1 MRGAQGWWGTG
12 DQGGPQGFG
21 DTRHLGTRTLSPLAP
36 GRPAAPRSPGIPCR
50 PGGPWFPGAPGAPA
64 SPWERGK
71 TGISEIPAQQIHPGL
86 SPSPGGEAKPSHLH
100 TRAPQA
106 GDSPR
111 RSPPGT
117 YLSTIVT
124 GSTVSTTRTLGTGGA
139 LDTAFSRESSLTL
152 GRGGRTGPE
161 AVRGVWGTLGC
172 REFRGT
178 RRGSAYPGTGGTG
191 GSGISRD
198 TLSGRER
205 VTSQR
210 GTGGTG
216 DTGDGQRGP
225 RGPSFPG

>member
-71 TGISEIPAQQIHPGL
+71 TGVSEIPAQQIHPGL

-111 RSPPGT
+111 RSPSGT

-152 GRGGRTGPE
+152 GRGGRRGPE
-161 AVRGVWGTLGC
+161 AIRGVWGTFGV
-172 REFRGT
+172 
-178 RRGSAYPGTGGTG
+178 P
-191 GSGISRD
+191 
-198 TLSGRER
+198 R
-205 VTSQR
+205 VQ
-210 GTGGTG
+210 G
-216 DTGDGQRGP
+216 DTEGFSLPWHRRDRGLRHLQGHPEREGEGDESEGNGWHW
-225 RGPSFPG
+225 GHWG